1 MESNHFAGGAY
12 AMNPPLATLPPL
24 HHCRYYFLSDFIVAR
39 QPQALMSCINI
50 KYQFYFASFGIAFPT
65 HSCHILTTTPK
76 GSNYVIGG
84 SLN

>member
-39 QPQALMSCINI
+39 QPQALMSCINTA
-50 KYQFYFASFGIAFPT
+50 QVLACDQAF
-65 HSCHILTTTPK
+65 SSILS
-76 GSNYVIGG
+76 GAFH
-84 SLN
+84 